1 MKKREIMRSIFCGL
15 AAGALFLAL
24 FLGIGW
30 NFIVAV
36 LLAGGLFLGLSLI
49 TKPKKIQGKIP
60 LDMRPDAAYLKE
72 RLEEAKEDFDS
83 IRISME
89 KIQDQEIREESGKL
103 YKTSSNILAY
113 LEKNPDRISMAGR
126 FIDYYQDT
134 ASSLLKKYVE
144 LQNSGLDT
152 PDARSLKTNTKK
164 AISMLNKAF
173 DQQFQRMMRNEL
185 TDMDVEIQMIE
196 NMMKMEGPL

>member
-15 AAGALFLAL
+15 AAGALFLPL

-83 IRISME
+83 IRRSME

>member
-1 MKKREIMRSIFCGL
+1 M
-15 AAGALFLAL
+15 
-24 FLGIGW
+24 
-30 NFIVAV
+30 
-36 LLAGGLFLGLSLI
+36 FLGLSLI

-83 IRISME
+83 IRRSME

-152 PDARSLKTNTKK
+152 PDARSLKNNTKK